1 MKLSEVREWVREH
14 GATVS
19 VGTIVLN
26 GEQRPAAI
34 CAADGKLLAVRVW
47 PGNLRIV
54 PSVFEQSWDWDCGHW
69 DTRFVGELP
78 EGLGMDADEL
88 HALITGE
95 CPRCNG
101 SGVIESQTR
110 YGAFMVPDLLPCPE
124 CQGETADAQPPLP
137 PF

>member
-78 EGLGMDADEL
+78 EGLGLDADEL

>member
-88 HALITGE
+88 HALLTGV

-110 YGAFMVPDLLPCPE
+110 YGAFMVPDLLPCPD
-124 CQGETADAQPPLP
+124 CAGETADAQPPLP
-137 PF
+137 F

>member
-95 CPRCNG
+95 CPRCDG
-101 SGVIESQTR
+101 SGVIEGQTR

-124 CQGETADAQPPLP
+124 CAGETADAEP

>member
-1 MKLSEVREWVREH
+1 MNLNDIRNWVREN

-19 VGTIVLN
+19 VGTIILN
-26 GEQRPAAI
+26 GEQRSAAI

-101 SGVIESQTR
+101 SGVIETLER
-110 YGAFMVPDLLPCPE
+110 HGAFMVPDLLPCPDWT
-124 CQGETADAQPPLP
+124 GETADAQPPLP

>member
-1 MKLSEVREWVREH
+1 MNLNDIREWVREN

-19 VGTIVLN
+19 VGTIILA
-26 GEQRPAAI
+26 GEQRQAAI

-47 PGNLRIV
+47 PGNPRIV
-54 PSVFEQSWDWDCGHW
+54 PSVFEQSWNWDGGYW
-69 DTRFVGELP
+69 DTRFVSELP
-78 EGLGMDADEL
+78 EGLGLDADEL

-110 YGAFMVPDLLPCPE
+110 YGAFMVPDVLPCPE
-124 CQGETADAQPPLP
+124 CQRQESEPPLP
-137 PF
+137 F

>member
-78 EGLGMDADEL
+78 EGLGMDADAL

-95 CPRCNG
+95 CPRCDG
-101 SGVIESQTR
+101 TGAFETQTR
-110 YGAFMVPDLLPCPE
+110 YGAFVVPDLVPCPQ
-124 CQGETADAQPPLP
+124 CAVTADESEDAP

>member
-101 SGVIESQTR
+101 SGVIETLSGTAR
-110 YGAFMVPDLLPCPE
+110 LWCPTCCRPE
-124 CQGETADAQPPLP
+124 CQRQESEPPCRLARP
-137 PF
+137 T

>member
-1 MKLSEVREWVREH
+1 MNINDIREWVREN

-19 VGTIVLN
+19 VGTIILN

-34 CAADGKLLAVRVW
+34 CAADGKLLAVRAW
-47 PGNLRIV
+47 PGNPRIV

-95 CPRCNG
+95 CPRCGG
-101 SGVIESQTR
+101 SGVIEDRTR
-110 YGAFMVPDLLPCPE
+110 YGAFMVPDLLPCPD
-124 CQGETADAQPPLP
+124 CAGTADESEDAP

>member
-1 MKLSEVREWVREH
+1 MNLNDIREWVREN

-19 VGTIVLN
+19 VGTIILA
-26 GEQRPAAI
+26 GEQRSAAI

-47 PGNLRIV
+47 PGNPRIV
-54 PSVFEQSWDWDCGHW
+54 PSVFEQSWNWDGGYW

-95 CPRCNG
+95 CPRCGG
-101 SGVIESQTR
+101 SGIVELPTR
-110 YGAFMVPDLLPCPE
+110 HGAFIISDTAACPRCTPQADDDL
-124 CQGETADAQPPLP
+124 

>member
-1 MKLSEVREWVREH
+1 MNLNDIREWVREN

-19 VGTIVLN
+19 VGTVILN
-26 GEQRPAAI
+26 GEQCPAAI

-47 PGNLRIV
+47 PGNPRIV
-54 PSVFEQSWDWDCGHW
+54 PSVFEQSWNWDGGYW
-69 DTRFVGELP
+69 DTRFVSELP
-78 EGLGMDADEL
+78 EGLGLDADEL

-110 YGAFMVPDLLPCPE
+110 YGAFMVPDVLPCPD
-124 CQGETADAQPPLP
+124 CARPVTDAPLP
-137 PF
+137 F

>member
-101 SGVIESQTR
+101 SGVIEGQTR

-124 CQGETADAQPPLP
+124 CAGETADAEPPLP
-137 PF
+137 F

>member
-1 MKLSEVREWVREH
+1 MNLNDIREWVREN

-19 VGTIVLN
+19 VGTVILN
-26 GEQRPAAI
+26 GEQCPAAI

-137 PF
+137 F

>member
-101 SGVIESQTR
+101 SGVIEGQTR
-110 YGAFMVPDLLPCPE
+110 YGAFMVPDLLPCPDCVSE
-124 CQGETADAQPPLP
+124 AADAQPPLP
-137 PF
+137 F

>member
-47 PGNLRIV
+47 PGNPRIV

-78 EGLGMDADEL
+78 EGLGLDADEL

-124 CQGETADAQPPLP
+124 CQSETADAQPPLP